1 MRDNHMSWFA
11 RKRGLRLL
19 PALGNLFPFG
29 SVYNLYKITYNNY
42 LLFIIYNFPRHAQLQ
57 SSIFTSN
64 TFPAVWPIHQACSRP
79 SLLAQTNSTE
89 LGCRCGGR
97 GGSSAEG
104 DFRERPLRRA
114 RSLRHLGPYG
124 TRLPK
129 SCWFFGLITAFPFA
143 LLFYFVV
150 PEPSVKSSMEGSSN
164 FHISQFWL

>member
-57 SSIFTSN
+57 SSIFHEQYIPCCMAHTSG
-64 TFPAVWPIHQACSRP
+64 
-79 SLLAQTNSTE
+79 LLAALAPGPNQQHWTLSVRRPRRFF
-89 LGCRCGGR
+89 CRWFSRAPSPSRKIAPTPGALRDSPPEVLLVLRLNYSLSFRFCVLLR
-97 GGSSAEG
+97 GS
-104 DFRERPLRRA
+104 RA
-114 RSLRHLGPYG
+114 
-124 TRLPK
+124 
-129 SCWFFGLITAFPFA
+129 F
-143 LLFYFVV
+143 
-150 PEPSVKSSMEGSSN
+150 SMEGSSN